1 MSRAVN
7 DPYLAIAR
15 VLGPHGV
22 RGELRCQLITDFPER
37 LARTL
42 RVYVGETRRAMA
54 VEGARPV
61 KAGAVFKLA
70 GINARNDAE
79 RLRGETLYI
88 HQAEAV
94 HLPPGSYFW
103 HQVIGLR
110 VVSMDGQDLGQVVD
124 ILQTPGNDVYVVRWG
139 EREVLVPAIKDIVR
153 EVDPE
158 AGLMKV
164 EVIEGLL

>member
-1 MSRAVN
+1 MAG

-22 RGELRCQLITDFPER
+22 RGEVRCQLITDFPER
-37 LARTL
+37 LAHTDH
-42 RVYVGETRRAMA
+42 VYVGEAHRAIA

-61 KAGAVFKLA
+61 RQGAVFKLA
-70 GINARNDAE
+70 GIDTRSDAE
-79 RLRGETLYI
+79 RVRGETLYV

-94 HLPPGSYFW
+94 PLPPGSYFW
-103 HQVIGLR
+103 HEVIGLR
-110 VVSMDGQDLGQVVD
+110 VVSMDGRELGEVVD

-139 EREVLVPAIKDIVR
+139 GREVLVPAIKDVVR

-158 AGLMKV
+158 AGLMRV
-164 EVIEGLL
+164 EIIEGLL

>member
-1 MSRAVN
+1 MSRSAN

-37 LARTL
+37 LARTE
-42 RVYVGETRRAMA
+42 RVYMGEVRRAMA
-54 VEGARPV
+54 VEAARPV
-61 KAGAVFKLA
+61 NQGAVFKLA
-70 GINARNDAE
+70 GIDTRSDAE
-79 RLRGETLYI
+79 RLRGETLYVD
-88 HQAEAV
+88 QAEAV
-94 HLPPGSYFW
+94 PLPPGSYFW

-110 VVSMDGQDLGQVVD
+110 VVSMDGRELGEVVD

-139 EREVLVPAIKDIVR
+139 GREVLVPAIKDVVR
-153 EVDPE
+153 EVDLE
-158 AGLMKV
+158 AGLIKI